1 MYIKNLQIN
10 GFGNLEN
17 KKIELINGLNVI
29 NGKNESGKS
38 TITNFIKGIFYGVNP
53 NKNGNKFSE
62 LEKFRPWSNIEFSG
76 KITYEHNDNE
86 YTIYREFNKNN
97 SKVYDKDGNEITS
110 KFDKDR
116 TRGVAIGLTHLKM
129 DEETFENSFLVK
141 QSSVAIDMNEQKAML
156 QKLTNMIQI
165 GNEGTSYEKT
175 KSHLEKMLVEEVGT
189 ERTRNRPKNIIS
201 EEINTL
207 ERKKQELIHNK
218 ERCNKIETELKELKN
233 KEEKIEKDYEDAKKV
248 FGVKKKYE
256 EKLEE
261 KRSAYETAKKIM
273 EKERLEANK
282 ERKKRINNTSISI
295 AIISAILIVVA
306 LIIKK
311 YWLIP
316 ILVIV
321 GALSI
326 FLYYKFENREQNNV
340 SELNF
345 DVTVEEINK
354 KRQWELDALEKEGV
368 KKSLFD
374 RKVEELGKLVEGY
387 EQNQKDVIL
396 EQHKLYI
403 EEQSLSENI
412 NMLNEI
418 EEKLKVAYENKLEI
432 DKLEKT
438 IKIAIY
444 VLEKSYQELK
454 DNVMP
459 EFVEL
464 IKAYVYKTT
473 NGKYNDIIYNDNKG
487 MFVENENGEL
497 IAIEKLSIGTID
509 QIYLGFR
516 LAMASKLGNIPLI
529 MDETFV
535 YYDNERLKNM
545 LDNILRMSKEKQ
557 IILLTCSKREIDMLN
572 SNECAIISI

>member
-17 KKIELINGLNVI
+17 KKIELTNGLNII

-62 LEKFRPWSNIEFSG
+62 LEKFKPWSSIEFSG

-86 YTIYREFNKNN
+86 YTIYRDFNKNN

-116 TRGVAIGLTHLKM
+116 TRGVAIGLAHLKM
-129 DEETFENSFLVK
+129 DEETFENSFLIK
-141 QSSVAIDMNEQKAML
+141 QSSVAIEMNEQKAMI

-165 GNEGTSYEKT
+165 GDEGTSYEKT

-189 ERTRNRPKNIIS
+189 ERTRNRPKNVIS
-201 EEINTL
+201 DEINTL

-218 ERCNKIETELKELKN
+218 ERCCKIELELKELKG

-248 FGVKKKYE
+248 FEVKKKYE
-256 EKLEE
+256 TKLEE
-261 KRSAYETAKKIM
+261 KRNAYETAKKIM
-273 EKERLEANK
+273 EKERQEAIK

-295 AIISAILIVVA
+295 AIISV
-306 LIIKK
+306 
-311 YWLIP
+311 

-321 GALSI
+321 AFVLKKYLLIPIFVIVCALTI
-326 FLYYKFENREQNNV
+326 FLYYKFENREQNDV

-345 DVTVEEINK
+345 DVMVEEINK
-354 KRQWELDALEKEGV
+354 KRQWELEALEKEGV

-387 EQNQKDVIL
+387 EQNKKDMIL

-403 EEQSLSENI
+403 EEQSLSENV
-412 NMLNEI
+412 NKLNEI

-464 IKAYVYKTT
+464 IKSYVYKTT
-473 NGKYNDIIYNDNKG
+473 NGRYNNIIYNDSKG

-497 IAIEKLSIGTID
+497 IDIEKLSIGTID

-516 LAMASKLGNIPLI
+516 LAIASKLGNIPLI
-529 MDETFV
+529 LDETFV

-557 IILLTCSKREIDMLN
+557 IILLTCSKREIEMLN
-572 SNECAIISI
+572 NDECTIISI